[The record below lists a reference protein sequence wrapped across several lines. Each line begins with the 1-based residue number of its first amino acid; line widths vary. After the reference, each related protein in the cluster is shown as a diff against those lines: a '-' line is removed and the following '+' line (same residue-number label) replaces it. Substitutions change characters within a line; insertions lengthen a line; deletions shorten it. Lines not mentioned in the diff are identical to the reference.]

1 MSTLTFG
8 MTSPLLVTIN
18 SNINLGT
25 DFSKSIQDFEL

>member
-1 MSTLTFG
+1 MSILTFG
-8 MTSPLLVTIN
+8 MMSLLLVIIN

>member
-1 MSTLTFG
+1 MPILTFG
-8 MTSPLLVTIN
+8 ITSPLFVTIN